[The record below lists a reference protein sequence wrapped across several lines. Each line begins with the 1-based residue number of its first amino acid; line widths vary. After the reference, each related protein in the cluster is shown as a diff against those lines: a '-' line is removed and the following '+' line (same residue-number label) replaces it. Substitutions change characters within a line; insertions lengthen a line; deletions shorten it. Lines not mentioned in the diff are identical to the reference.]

1 MTYEA
6 LAWCGVVACT
16 IMVVGVFSS
25 IIGFTGMKK
34 EPYSFRNH
42 FISEL
47 GDPRFSK
54 HKTLFAVTLVS
65 SGAFE
70 VPFAIGLGLEI
81 GTVLAG
87 IVAAIGVF
95 SSVSCCLVGFF
106 PEHKEKLHLAVASCF
121 FAGMGFVM
129 LFFAVAIGVTP
140 TETFPYWVIA
150 PTAAVLGFI
159 LLFIVDTLRLP
170 KEELARTTRPWDWPD
185 GRPQFWRNPF
195 LEWCAFIAMAAWMW
209 LVVLLAL

>member
-1 MTYEA
+1 MTYHV
-6 LAWCGVVACT
+6 LAWFGVVSCA

-34 EPYSFRNH
+34 ESYSFRNH

-65 SGAFE
+65 SGVLM
-70 VPFAIGLGLEI
+70 VPFAIGLGLAI

-87 IVAAIGVF
+87 IVAGIGVF
-95 SSVSCCLVGFF
+95 SAVACCLVGFF
-106 PEHKEKLHLAVASCF
+106 PEHKEQLHLAVASCF
-121 FAGMGFVM
+121 FAGMGFVL
-129 LFFAVAIGVTP
+129 LFFIIAIGVTP

-150 PTAAVLGFI
+150 PTSAVLVFI
-159 LLFIVDTLRLP
+159 LLFIEDTLRLS
-170 KEELARTTRPWDWPD
+170 KEKRALTTRPWDWPN
-185 GRPQFWRNPF
+185 GRPQFWWNPV

-209 LVVLLAL
+209 LVALLAL